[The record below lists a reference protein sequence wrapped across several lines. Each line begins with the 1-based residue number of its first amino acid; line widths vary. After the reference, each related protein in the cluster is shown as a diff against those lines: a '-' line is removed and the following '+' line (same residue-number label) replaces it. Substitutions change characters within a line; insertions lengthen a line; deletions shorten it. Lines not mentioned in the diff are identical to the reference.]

1 MDCPV
6 CGFPVA
12 NARGL
17 ASHFRH
23 QSDTHPDY
31 ETWKADQKWAGKTE
45 DVDFVRCRECGYRSA
60 SLARHLGSAHGF
72 TADQYRA
79 KHGSGALIRNRR
91 TEAKRR
97 AGIKNAKQDRTG
109 TKQVPCTTCGVAIT
123 VHKHA
128 GSLHDLR
135 CSTCKAASEE
145 ARWEGLE
152 DGFDYV
158 TCLDCG
164 YRAVNLTSHMQNAH
178 PDYRE
183 RHPDA
188 QIVAESSSHR
198 SRSGNWKWDGVITEQ
213 SLTPYKDDKGRV
225 EVARAA
231 DGFGC
236 CHWTVLRY
244 CRALGIPTRN
254 KLATQKRVLDTVAQ
268 VLGEPYKWEWS
279 HPEIKNPETGYTLF
293 FDGYFPKARVICEY
307 HGRQH
312 FEMIPYWHK
321 TEEDFQ
327 RRVALE
333 AYKVQRARDLGYRV
347 IEVRFDDPLT
357 SVDFY
362 RGLLRR

>member
-1 MDCPV
+1 MDCSI
-6 CGFPVA
+6 CGFTVA
-12 NARGL
+12 NVRGL

-45 DVDFVRCRECGYRSA
+45 DEDFVRCRECGFRSA
-60 SLARHLGSAHGF
+60 SLARHLKSSHGF
-72 TADQYRA
+72 TADEYRV
-79 KHGSGALIRNRR
+79 KHGSDALTRNRR

-97 AGIKNAKQDRTG
+97 EGIRNAKQDRTG
-109 TKQVPCTTCGVAIT
+109 TKQVPCSTCGVEMT
-123 VHKHA
+123 VHKLSQSNLKC
-128 GSLHDLR
+128 GV
-135 CSTCKAASEE
+135 CKQVEKE

-188 QIVAESSSHR
+188 QINAEVSR
-198 SRSGNWKWDGVITEQ
+198 SRIGGSGQKIDLTEAD
-213 SLTPYKDDKGRV
+213 LTPYMDGKGCV
-225 EVARAA
+225 EVAKAA
-231 DGFGC
+231 DHLGC
-236 CHWTVLRY
+236 SWPVVLRT

-254 KLATQKRVLDTVAQ
+254 KLATQKRVLDMVAQ

-293 FDGYFPKARVICEY
+293 FDGYFPKSKLICEY

-321 TEEDFQ
+321 TEEVFQ

-333 AYKVQRARDLGYRV
+333 AYKVQRARDLGYRI

-362 RGLLRR
+362 RGLLR

>member
-6 CGFPVA
+6 CGFTVA

-79 KHGSGALIRNRR
+79 KHGSDALIRNRR

-135 CSTCKAASEE
+135 CSTCKTASEE

-188 QIVAESSSHR
+188 QINAEVSQIR
-198 SRSGNWKWDGVITEQ
+198 IPANKIDLTEAD
-213 SLTPYKDDKGRV
+213 LTPYKDDKGRV
-225 EVARAA
+225 EVAKAA
-231 DGFGC
+231 DLIGC
-236 CHWTVLRY
+236 SWATVLRN